1 MQASIGARAR
11 AAATGAGSSSLSSSS
26 SASALFSSSSSL
38 SARPASAAAAAAA
51 LSKVQAATAL
61 PSLAAPRS
69 LAARRTIA
77 APLRPLAAAATDAPA
92 ETTSSSTTSTTA
104 TTPARPPVPGL
115 HPTRLLGVGASVP
128 STVLTNDDL
137 ARLVDTNDEWIT
149 TRTGIKRRHVLA
161 PGETMTQH
169 AAAAALKALEMAGIA
184 PQDVD
189 MVILCTSTP
198 DDAFGGAG
206 QVQAA
211 IGATSAVAFDLTGAC
226 SGFVLGVVTA
236 AQYLRTGL
244 AKRAVVVGADALS
257 RITDWTDRGTC
268 ILFGDGCGAVVLAAS
283 DAVPEAYAAS
293 EAGRRAADKAAEA
306 AAKAEAA
313 AAAGAAAAGSAAA
326 AAPVPAGVR
335 GRGPPGCAILGVDM
349 KSDGRGHKSL
359 NCVYRPPAAGGEGGS
374 DGSSNTTAAA
384 ASKPTAPP
392 EQAGSPAQYSNIA
405 MAGQEVF
412 KFAVRSVPAV
422 IDSALD
428 AAGVAKEEIDWLVM
442 HQANARILDAAA
454 QRLGLPAERV
464 VTNLSEYGNT
474 SAASIPLAL
483 DEAVRGGKVKGGDLM
498 AMAGFGA
505 GLTWAGAIV
514 RWG

>member
-1 MQASIGARAR
+1 M
-11 AAATGAGSSSLSSSS
+11 
-26 SASALFSSSSSL
+26 
-38 SARPASAAAAAAA
+38 
-51 LSKVQAATAL
+51 
-61 PSLAAPRS
+61 
-69 LAARRTIA
+69 
-77 APLRPLAAAATDAPA
+77 
-92 ETTSSSTTSTTA
+92 
-104 TTPARPPVPGL
+104 
-115 HPTRLLGVGASVP
+115 LGVGASVP

-306 AAKAEAA
+306 AAKAEVA

>member
-1 MQASIGARAR
+1 MPQ
-11 AAATGAGSSSLSSSS
+11 
-26 SASALFSSSSSL
+26 
-38 SARPASAAAAAAA
+38 
-51 LSKVQAATAL
+51 
-61 PSLAAPRS
+61 
-69 LAARRTIA
+69 
-77 APLRPLAAAATDAPA
+77 
-92 ETTSSSTTSTTA
+92 
-104 TTPARPPVPGL
+104 
-115 HPTRLLGVGASVP
+115 
-128 STVLTNDDL
+128 TVLTNDDL

-149 TRTGIKRRHVLA
+149 ARTGIKRRHVLSA
-161 PGETMTQH
+161 GETMTEH
-169 AAAAALKALEMAGIA
+169 AAKAALGALQMARVD
-184 PQDVD
+184 PTDVD
-189 MVILCTSTP
+189 LVILCTSTP

-206 QVQAA
+206 QLQAA
-211 IGATSAVAFDLTGAC
+211 IGANSAVAFDLTGAC
-226 SGFVLGVVTA
+226 SGFVLGLVTA

-244 AKRAVVVGADALS
+244 AKKAVVVGGDALS

-268 ILFGDGCGAVVLAAS
+268 ILFGDGCGAVVLAAA
-283 DAVPEAYAAS
+283 DAVPEEYAAS
-293 EAGRRAADKAAEA
+293 EAGREGGAKAQAQ
-306 AAKAEAA
+306 AAK
-313 AAAGAAAAGSAAA
+313 AAAAGSAAEGA
-326 AAPVPAGVR
+326 IPTGVR

-359 NCVYRPPAAGGEGGS
+359 NCVYSPAS
-374 DGSSNTTAAA
+374 DEDAKPQAAA
-384 ASKPTAPP
+384 
-392 EQAGSPAQYSNIA
+392 EQAGSNAQYRNIH

-428 AAGVAKEEIDWLVM
+428 AAGVSKEEIDWLVM

-454 QRLGLPAERV
+454 QRLGLPSERV

-483 DEAVRGGKVKGGDLM
+483 DEAVRGGKVKPGDML